1 MSHDDDEHRW
11 LPAKFYR
18 AVHGGL
24 PVDEWGYEWR
34 GLVLRHSGWA
44 TPRTQTRWSLIH
56 IGSGGTIMR
65 FTGTVA
71 TVFPVAG
78 EIAECGD
85 FTLFDL
91 PDGWRQTDPDLPA
104 KIAAICDAHPEAL
117 PDTSFTALSS
127 DDARAV
133 IEARE
138 AARDSPEPSRR

>member
-1 MSHDDDEHRW
+1 MSEEKRRW
-11 LPAKFYR
+11 APAKFYR
-18 AVHGGL
+18 AVRGRP
-24 PVDEWGYEWR
+24 PVAEWGYEWR
-34 GLVLRHSGWA
+34 GLALRHSGWA
-44 TPRTQTRWSLIH
+44 ASRTKTRWSLIH

-65 FTGTVA
+65 FTGDVG

-91 PDGWRQTDPDLPA
+91 PDGWRQTDPELPV
-104 KIAAICDAHPEAL
+104 KIAAICDAHPEAFA
-117 PDTSFTALSS
+117 DTSFAATPIST

-138 AARDSPEPSRR
+138 AVQ